1 MIINKIQRS
10 YVFDQLQYISP
21 KNVIF
26 LKAFNAEYFY
36 IEAWFADQN
45 YEPLEIE
52 VKQTSF

>member
-52 VKQTSF
+52 VKQASF